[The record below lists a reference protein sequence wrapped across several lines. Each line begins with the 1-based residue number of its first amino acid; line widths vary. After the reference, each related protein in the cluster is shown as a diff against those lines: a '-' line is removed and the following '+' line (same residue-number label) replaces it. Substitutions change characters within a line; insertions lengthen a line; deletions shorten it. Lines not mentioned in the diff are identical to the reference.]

1 MKLKQF
7 LFSAALLASMNA
19 IGQSVPTHEM
29 YVDFGITERTDIVS
43 ALDKWQPGDN
53 FSNDPDYQCPKSYAS
68 SYPTA

>member
-29 YVDFGITERTDIVS
+29 YVDFGITERTDMYLHWINGNREIISVMI
-43 ALDKWQPGDN
+43 LIIKM
-53 FSNDPDYQCPKSYAS
+53 KIS
-68 SYPTA
+68 SSLAYH

>member
-43 ALDKWQPGDN
+43 ALDKCCLLYTSDAA
-53 FSNDPDYQCPKSYAS
+53 DD
-68 SYPTA
+68 

>member
-29 YVDFGITERTDIVS
+29 YVDFGITERTDIVHWINGNREIIS
-43 ALDKWQPGDN
+43 VMILIIKM
-53 FSNDPDYQCPKSYAS
+53 KIS
-68 SYPTA
+68 SSLAYH